1 MEGGEAGAGGHGDPR
16 AGIGG
21 MREGRQPSSLER
33 ALTCGCSLAL
43 PETITEGAFPGS
55 SAEAVEET

>member
-1 MEGGEAGAGGHGDPR
+1 
-16 AGIGG
+16 
-21 MREGRQPSSLER
+21 MREGRQPRRLER